1 MLPKCLKCSRKIP
14 LSWIN
19 FSSYRT
25 KYRCIKCGTHHNW
38 NSRRQVT
45 SIVVAL
51 SVAVNINLLNYYFQF
66 YWINLSLSLI
76 VAMFISDAIIGFHP
90 YQFVIYST
98 ILTIAL
104 VSPMHKNYVRLGVMA
119 VGGSVWFFI
128 TTNFAEWMIWDYYPK
143 TIEGLITCYTLAIP
157 FFKNTLISTCLF
169 TGLLTFSIKYLE
181 VVNKKT
187 NHLISNLLARI

>member
-1 MLPKCLKCSRKIP
+1 MNNKFFYLLFFGVI
-14 LSWIN
+14 L
-19 FSSYRT
+19 
-25 KYRCIKCGTHHNW
+25 
-38 NSRRQVT
+38 
-45 SIVVAL
+45 AL
-51 SVAVNINLLNYYFQF
+51 SRIIPHPPNFTPILASAIMAPMLIKDRWFGIAVP
-66 YWINLSLSLI
+66 I
-76 VAMFISDAIIGFHP
+76 VAMFISDVIIGFHS
-90 YQFVIYST
+90 YQFVIYFS
-98 ILTIAL
+98 ILVIAF
-104 VSPMHKNYVRLGVMA
+104 VAPMRKNYLRLGIIA

-128 TTNFAEWMIWDYYPK
+128 TTNFAVWIIWDYYPK

>member
-1 MLPKCLKCSRKIP
+1 MNNKFFYLFFFGVIL
-14 LSWIN
+14 
-19 FSSYRT
+19 
-25 KYRCIKCGTHHNW
+25 
-38 NSRRQVT
+38 
-45 SIVVAL
+45 AL
-51 SVAVNINLLNYYFQF
+51 SRIIPHPPNFTPILASAIMAPMLIKDRWFG
-66 YWINLSLSLI
+66 IAIPI
-76 VAMFISDAIIGFHP
+76 VAMFISDVIIGFYS
-90 YQFVIYST
+90 YQFVIYSS
-98 ILTIAL
+98 ILAIAL
-104 VSPMHKNYVRLGVMA
+104 VSPMRKNYVRLGIMA

-187 NHLISNLLARI
+187 SYLISNLLARI

>member
-1 MLPKCLKCSRKIP
+1 MKKNIFYLLFFGIILSLTRIIP
-14 LSWIN
+14 HPFN
-19 FSSYRT
+19 FTPILASAIMAPIL
-25 KYRCIKCGTHHNW
+25 IKDRWFG
-38 NSRRQVT
+38 
-45 SIVVAL
+45 
-51 SVAVNINLLNYYFQF
+51 VAVP
-66 YWINLSLSLI
+66 I
-76 VAMFISDAIIGFHP
+76 VAMFISDIIIGFYS
-90 YQFVIYST
+90 YQFVIYSS
-98 ILTIAL
+98 ILAIAL
-104 VSPMHKNYVRLGVMA
+104 VTPMRKNYVGLGIMA

-187 NHLISNLLARI
+187 SYLISNLLAKI

>member
-1 MLPKCLKCSRKIP
+1 MNNKFFYLFFFGIIL
-14 LSWIN
+14 
-19 FSSYRT
+19 
-25 KYRCIKCGTHHNW
+25 
-38 NSRRQVT
+38 
-45 SIVVAL
+45 AL
-51 SVAVNINLLNYYFQF
+51 SRIIPHPPNFTPILASAIMAPMLIKDRWFG
-66 YWINLSLSLI
+66 IAIPI
-76 VAMFISDAIIGFHP
+76 VAMFISDVIIGFYS
-90 YQFVIYST
+90 YQFVIYSS
-98 ILTIAL
+98 ILAIAL
-104 VSPMHKNYVRLGVMA
+104 VSPMRKNYVRLGIMA

-187 NHLISNLLARI
+187 SYLISNLLARI

>member
-1 MLPKCLKCSRKIP
+1 MNNKFFYLL
-14 LSWIN
+14 
-19 FSSYRT
+19 FF
-25 KYRCIKCGTHHNW
+25 
-38 NSRRQVT
+38 
-45 SIVVAL
+45 VVILAL
-51 SVAVNINLLNYYFQF
+51 SRIIPHPPNFTPILASAIMAPILIKDRWFGVAVP
-66 YWINLSLSLI
+66 I
-76 VAMFISDAIIGFHP
+76 VAMFISDIIIGFYS
-90 YQFVIYST
+90 YQFVIYSS
-98 ILTIAL
+98 ILAIAL
-104 VSPMHKNYVRLGVMA
+104 VTPMRKNYVGLGIMA

-187 NHLISNLLARI
+187 SYLISNLLAKI

>member
-1 MLPKCLKCSRKIP
+1 MNNKFFYLLFFGVI
-14 LSWIN
+14 L
-19 FSSYRT
+19 
-25 KYRCIKCGTHHNW
+25 
-38 NSRRQVT
+38 
-45 SIVVAL
+45 AL
-51 SVAVNINLLNYYFQF
+51 SRIIPHPPNFTPILASAIMAPMLIKDRLFGIAVP
-66 YWINLSLSLI
+66 I
-76 VAMFISDAIIGFHP
+76 VAMFISDLIIGFYS
-90 YQFVIYST
+90 YQFVIYTS
-98 ILTIAL
+98 ILAIGL
-104 VSPMHKNYVRLGVMA
+104 VAPMRKNYLSLGIMA

-169 TGLLTFSIKYLE
+169 TGLLTLSVKYLE